1 LLLFLPLPVRVLD
14 LVVFASLLF
23 AVSVPSASG
32 VVAVVVL
39 TLLNNE
45 NDNSERM
52 RSIIPAILGI
62 ADQEQSFLAVLS
74 GSG

>member
-32 VVAVVVL
+32 VVVVL